1 MGAHHVDLLLTGH
14 AHSYERFAPQN
25 AAGQATS
32 DGIREIIVGTGGRD
46 SQGFGTIVANSVVR
60 KNQIFGV
67 TKLTLHP
74 TGYDWTFVPDPAT
87 PFNDSGSGNCN

>member
-1 MGAHHVDLLLTGH
+1 
-14 AHSYERFAPQN
+14 
-25 AAGQATS
+25 
-32 DGIREIIVGTGGRD
+32 
-46 SQGFGTIVANSVVR
+46 VANSVVR